1 MSSVVD
7 QIIHTAAKL
16 ALSGT
21 TPSTAIIKAKL
32 GGKVP
37 MPMLIEGM
45 ARFKALSAAE
55 VAKAAQTP
63 QNAPHIAAEQI
74 EQQHALEQQ
83 LAMLQQAYDALA
95 ARVTELEAKLDGKA

>member
-45 ARFKALSAAE
+45 ARFKALSATE

-63 QNAPHIAAEQI
+63 QIAAEQI